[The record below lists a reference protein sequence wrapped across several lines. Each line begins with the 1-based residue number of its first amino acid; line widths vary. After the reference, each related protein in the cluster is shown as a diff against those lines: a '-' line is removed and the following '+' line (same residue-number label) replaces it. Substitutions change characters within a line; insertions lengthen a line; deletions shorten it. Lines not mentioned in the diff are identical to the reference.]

1 MSDQQITLKPTAAY
15 ALLRSLGQLTFMGVI
30 IFTTWYFG
38 LLIILSVLI
47 LPLLII
53 TYRMLYWGSIRYEIS
68 PQQIKYARG
77 IFQRQ
82 VDFLEMYRIK
92 DFDQRQS
99 LIMNI
104 LGIMHIR
111 LMTSDISHPMLELK
125 GIPKSNIVDVLR
137 ELIEQSRKDNRVYA
151 ID

>member
-1 MSDQQITLKPTAAY
+1 MDQVIILKPTFSY
-15 ALLRSLGQLTFMGVI
+15 ALLRCIGLIVI
-30 IFTTWYFG
+30 SCLVFFAVIYFDMPI
-38 LLIILSVLI
+38 LLIGIS

-53 TYRMLYWGSIRYEIS
+53 IYRIIYWRCIKYEITTD
-68 PQQIKYARG
+68 QIKYSRG
-77 IFQRQ
+77 VFNRQ

-92 DFDQRQS
+92 DFDQKQS
-99 LIMNI
+99 LIMSI

-125 GIPKSNIVDVLR
+125 GIPVSNITDVIRQLV
-137 ELIEQSRKDNRVYA
+137 EESRKENRVYA

>member
-1 MSDQQITLKPTAAY
+1 MMDQVIILKPSFSY
-15 ALLRSLGQLTFMGVI
+15 ALLRC
-30 IFTTWYFG
+30 FG
-38 LLIILSVLI
+38 LMVISCLILFAAIYFELSIILMGIS
-47 LPLLII
+47 LPTLM
-53 TYRMLYWGSIRYEIS
+53 MLYRIIYWRRIKYELTTN
-68 PQQIKYARG
+68 QIKYSRG
-77 IFQRQ
+77 VLSRR

-92 DFDQRQS
+92 DFDQKQS

-125 GIPKSNIVDVLR
+125 GIPVSNITDVIRQLV
-137 ELIEQSRKDNRVYA
+137 EKSRKENRVYA

>member
-1 MSDQQITLKPTAAY
+1 MNEQQIALKPTVAY
-15 ALLRSLGQLTFMGVI
+15 ALVRNLNQFIFIGAI
-30 IFTTWYFG
+30 ICTSWYFG
-38 LLIILSVLI
+38 MSIILSVLL
-47 LPLLII
+47 LPVLII
-53 TYRMLYWGSIRYEIS
+53 TYRMLYCRSIRYEIS
-68 PQQIKYARG
+68 LQQIKYSRG

-99 LIMNI
+99 FIMNM

-111 LMTSDISHPMLELK
+111 LMTSDISHPMLELM
-125 GIPKSNIVDVLR
+125 GIPTSNIADVLR
-137 ELIEQSRKDNRVYA
+137 ELIEQSRKENRVYA

>member
-1 MSDQQITLKPTAAY
+1 MMDQVIILKPSFSY
-15 ALLRSLGQLTFMGVI
+15 AFLRC
-30 IFTTWYFG
+30 FG
-38 LLIILSVLI
+38 LMLISCLI
-47 LPLLII
+47 LFAAIYFELPILLIGI
-53 TYRMLYWGSIRYEIS
+53 SLPALMMFYRIIYWRRIKYELTTN
-68 PQQIKYARG
+68 QIKYGRG
-77 IFQRQ
+77 VLSRR

-92 DFDQRQS
+92 DFDQKQS

-125 GIPKSNIVDVLR
+125 GIPVSNITDVIRQLV
-137 ELIEQSRKDNRVYA
+137 EKSRKENRVYA

>member
-1 MSDQQITLKPTAAY
+1 
-15 ALLRSLGQLTFMGVI
+15 MGVI
-30 IFTTWYFG
+30 IFTSWYFG
-38 LLIILSVLI
+38 MLMILSVLV
-47 LPLLII
+47 LPVLII
-53 TYRMLYWGSIRYEIS
+53 SYRMHYWRSIRYEIS

-99 LIMNI
+99 FLMNL

-125 GIPKSNIVDVLR
+125 GIPRSSIAEVLR
-137 ELIEQSRKDNRVYA
+137 QLIEKSRKENRVYA